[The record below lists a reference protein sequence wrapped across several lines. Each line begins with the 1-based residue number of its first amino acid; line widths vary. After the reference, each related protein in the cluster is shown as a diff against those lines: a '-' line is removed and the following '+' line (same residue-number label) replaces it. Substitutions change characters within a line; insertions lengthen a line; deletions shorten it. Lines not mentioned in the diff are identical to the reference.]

1 MIQAELHTS
10 EYRGDHTADTVI
22 GLKSRDGETVKGFF
36 RRVIEIWNS
45 AKANPADYI
54 VLRAVVDVGPKDDGL
69 DHNI

>member
-22 GLKSRDGETVKGFF
+22 GLEIRDGDTVEGFF
-36 RRVIEIWNS
+36 RRVMEIGS
-45 AKANPADYI
+45 DAKRGPADYI
-54 VLRAVVDVGPKDDGL
+54 VLRAVVDVGLKEDGL